1 MTFCELIFLALSLS
15 MDAFAAAVCRGLS
28 AERRGIGEM
37 CMTGAWFGGFQAL
50 MPVAGYITGAGLAD
64 KVSFIAPPLCF
75 MMLTFIGAN
84 MIYEA
89 KSANGGNTAGSLIV
103 SAAAVSV
110 DAFAAGVTLAF
121 LRADIVKSAAVI
133 GAVTFAVSAAG
144 VGLGGML
151 GEKAQGKAAL
161 AGGGVLI
168 ILGVKILLGWLM

>member
-75 MMLTFIGAN
+75 MMLT
-84 MIYEA
+84 
-89 KSANGGNTAGSLIV
+89 AGSLIV

-121 LRADIVKSAAVI
+121 LRTDIVKSAAVI